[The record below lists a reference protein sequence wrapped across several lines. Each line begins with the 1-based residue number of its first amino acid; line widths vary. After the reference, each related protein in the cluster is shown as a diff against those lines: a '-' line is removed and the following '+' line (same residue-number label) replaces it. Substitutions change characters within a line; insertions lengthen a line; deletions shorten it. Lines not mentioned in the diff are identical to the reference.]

1 LINGLI
7 PKALLND
14 HKGENMNRNEL
25 FLAIEEFHY
34 EVTQTVWKK
43 NADYTADNADVFD
56 NFKFVEQQG
65 ITDTLTGMLVRL
77 SDKYKRL
84 ISLLGKDHEPLVDES
99 TEDTLL
105 DLAGYTALMF
115 AYLKQRKTPPPLPD
129 TLSESSKEVW
139 EHFTN
144 EGYT

>member
-1 LINGLI
+1 
-7 PKALLND
+7 
-14 HKGENMNRNEL
+14 MNRTEL
-25 FLAIEEFHY
+25 LLSIEEFH
-34 EVTQTVWKK
+34 EKVADTIWRK
-43 NADYTADNADVFD
+43 NADYTAANADVFD

-65 ITDTLTGMLVRL
+65 ITDTITGMLVRL

-84 ISLLGKDHEPLVDES
+84 ISLLGGHDPLVDES

-105 DLAGYTALMF
+105 DMAGYTALMF
-115 AYLKQRKTPPPLPD
+115 VYLKQRKTPPPLPA
-129 TLSESSKEVW
+129 TLSDSNKEVW